1 MAGSVAKQSILGKVG
16 ERGEAGRPP
25 RHWRPGTQQS
35 PDASSTPW
43 EACEPNSIYFPT
55 VCCRSEGDMS
65 LFAHTDCSVL
75 SHEEAAAS
83 CSAACHSDAHAQI
96 GSSTDY
102 GLVFVIV
109 YQVGKQT
116 LSPEL
121 DSPPSATSASMWS
134 STPRL
139 YPERAGT
146 VSFVLSHSHGE
157 PCATPMIA
165 NSALCSKRR
174 GGRNLILEDSG
185 L

>member
-43 EACEPNSIYFPT
+43 EACEPNGIYFPT

-75 SHEEAAAS
+75 SHGEAAAS

-102 GLVFVIV
+102 SLVFVIV

-121 DSPPSATSASMWS
+121 DSPPSATSASVWS
-134 STPRL
+134 SNSQVVS
-139 YPERAGT
+139 RAGRHSFICI
-146 VSFVLSHSHGE
+146 VSL
-157 PCATPMIA
+157 PRR
-165 NSALCSKRR
+165 ALRHAHDCK
-174 GGRNLILEDSG
+174 
-185 L
+185 

>member
-1 MAGSVAKQSILGKVG
+1 
-16 ERGEAGRPP
+16 
-25 RHWRPGTQQS
+25 
-35 PDASSTPW
+35 
-43 EACEPNSIYFPT
+43 
-55 VCCRSEGDMS
+55 MS